1 MSEGEERRRMV
12 RPPSGGDPA
21 GRGGTAK
28 RLKTAFGRTTSQQ
41 KWLERQLTDPF
52 VLAAKKQGFRSRA
65 AFKLIEIDDRFRL
78 LRPGGRV
85 VDLGAAPGGWTQ
97 VAVQRTQAGKPGG
110 GRVVA
115 IDLLETAAVAGATVL
130 TVDFLDEAAP
140 DLIREALDGTADVV
154 LSDMAPL
161 SSGHPDVDHLRIVAL
176 VEAAVEFAVEVLAPQ
191 GALVAKVWQGGT
203 EARLLATM
211 KKAFASV
218 RHAKPP
224 SSRAESAEVYV
235 VATGFRGMTR

>member
-1 MSEGEERRRMV
+1 M
-12 RPPSGGDPA
+12 SGGSRLTS
-21 GRGGTAK
+21 GK
-28 RLKTAFGRTTSQQ
+28 RRTISSRR
-41 KWLERQLTDPF
+41 WLERQLSDPY
-52 VLAAKKQGFRSRA
+52 VAEAHRRGFRSRA

-78 LRPGGRV
+78 LRPGSRV

-110 GRVVA
+110 GRVVG
-115 IDLLETAAVAGATVL
+115 IDLLETEAIAGATML

-140 DLIREALDGTADVV
+140 AKIREALQGPADVV
-154 LSDMAPL
+154 LSDMAPP

-235 VATGFRGMTR
+235 VATGFRGLPR